1 METAISVVLLLISLG
16 LVIKGG
22 DVFVESSTDLAKR
35 MKIPQIVFGATFVSL
50 ATTLAE
56 LLVAI
61 LSSVDGT
68 TGLAVGNAVGS
79 AICNIGLVMG
89 IAFVF
94 KPSQLKKSGVI
105 KYYLLLCISLFV
117 FVVGFWFQITAWQ
130 GILLLALT
138 IVFFAVNIIDTKTY
152 EKNYPQKD
160 KEVKL
165 KRPLWLSIILF
176 FGGAGAIGGGAYL
189 LVNKVEYLAQVVG
202 VSEQFVGLTVI
213 AIGTSLPELTTIL
226 NSIKNNTPSLAIG
239 NIIGS
244 NILNLTLILGIARVV
259 AFDSFMP
266 ITKET
271 AYISLPVMLVL
282 TFVMVVPMLIKN
294 KTYRWQGFTFL
305 GVYVLYI
312 AWLIANAVLNIL

>member
-1 METAISVVLLLISLG
+1 MQIAISVVLLIISLG

-79 AICNIGLVMG
+79 AICNIGLVCG
-89 IAFVF
+89 IAFTF
-94 KPSQLKKSGVI
+94 KPTILKKSGVI
-105 KYYLLLCISLFV
+105 KYFMLLAVSSLVFV
-117 FVVGFWFQITAWQ
+117 FGFWLQISAWQ
-130 GILLLALT
+130 GIVLLCLT
-138 IVFFAVNIIDTKTY
+138 LVFFVVNIIDTKTY
-152 EKNYPQKD
+152 EKNYPEQK
-160 KEVKL
+160 KETKSP
-165 KRPLWLSIILF
+165 RPLWLTIVLFIL
-176 FGGAGAIGGGAYL
+176 GAGAIGGGAYL
-189 LVNKVEYLAQVVG
+189 LVDKVEYLAKVIG

-226 NSIKNNTPSLAIG
+226 SSIKNNTPNLAIG

-266 ITKET
+266 ITKES
-271 AYISLPVMLVL
+271 AFISLPFMLVL
-282 TFVMVVPMLIKN
+282 TSVMILPMLVKN
-294 KTYRWQGFTFL
+294 KTYRWQGITFL
-305 GVYVLYI
+305 GMYVIYI
-312 AWLIANAVLNIL
+312 AWLVLNAVLNIL